1 MKDLNFRKG
10 DAKTEAFGSDRML
23 QPSPV
28 EKIPDGPTTP
38 EVAYQMVKDET
49 FAQTQPRLNLATF
62 VTTYMDEYATKLM
75 NEAININYIDETEY
89 PRIAVMNGKCINIVA
104 NLWNSPEK
112 DTWKTGA
119 LAIGSSEAC
128 MLGGVAA
135 WLRWRKKRQAQGKP
149 FDKPNFVISTGFQ
162 VVWEKFAQLWQI
174 EMREVPLTLDKTT
187 LDPEEALKMC
197 DENTICIV
205 PIQGVTWTGLNDDVE
220 ALDKA
225 LDAYNAKTG
234 YDIPIHVDAASGGF
248 ILPFLY
254 PETKWDFRLKWV
266 LSISVSGH
274 KFGLVYPGLGW
285 VVWKGKEYLPEE
297 MSFSVNYLGANITQ
311 VGLNFSRPAAQ
322 ILGQYYQ
329 FIRLGFQGYKEVQ
342 YNSLQIAKYIHDEIA
357 KMAPFVNYSNEVVN
371 PLFIWYLKPEYAID
385 ETEYPRI
392 AVMNGKCINIV
403 ANLWNSPEKDTW
415 KTGALAIGSSEACML
430 GGVAAWLRWRKKRQ
444 AQGKP
449 FDKPNFVISTGFQ
462 VVWEKFAQL
471 WQIEMREV
479 PLTLD
484 KTTLDPEEALKM
496 CDENTICI
504 VPIQG
509 VTWTGLNDDVEAL
522 DKALDAYNAK
532 TGYDIPIHVDAAS
545 GGFILPFL
553 YPETKWDF
561 RLKWVLSISVS
572 GHKFGLVYPGLGWV
586 VWKGKEYL
594 PEEMS
599 FSVNYLGA
607 NITQVGLNFS
617 RPAAQILGQYYQ
629 FIRLGFQGYKEVQYN
644 SLQIAKYIH
653 DEIAKMAP
661 FVNYSN
667 EVVNPLFIWYLKPE
681 YAKNAKWTLYDLQD
695 KLSQHGWMVPAYTLP
710 SKLEDYVVM
719 RVVVR
724 QGFSRDMAD
733 MLLGDIKNAI
743 TELEKLDYPTPTRIA
758 QGICKE
764 R

>member
-1 MKDLNFRKG
+1 MEDLNFRKG
-10 DAKTEAFGSDRML
+10 DAKTDVFGSDRML

-28 EKIPDGPTTP
+28 EKIPEGPTTP
-38 EVAYQMVKDET
+38 EIAYQMVKDET

-62 VTTYMDEYATKLM
+62 VTTYMDDYATKLM

-197 DENTICIV
+197 DENTICVV

-254 PETKWDFRLKWV
+254 PDTKWDFRLKWV

-285 VVWKGKEYLPEE
+285 VCWKGKEYLPEE
-297 MSFSVNYLGANITQ
+297 MAFSVNYLGANITQ

-342 YNSLQIAKYIHDEIA
+342 YNSLMIAKYIHDEIA
-357 KMAPFVNYSNEVVN
+357 KMAVFFLADRCFQRYRFLCNLLYFSYLVYGQSHFLGDFFRGRLTPVSLKELSGYTDEFV
-371 PLFIWYLKPEYAID
+371 D
-385 ETEYPRI
+385 
-392 AVMNGKCINIV
+392 
-403 ANLWNSPEKDTW
+403 
-415 KTGALAIGSSEACML
+415 
-430 GGVAAWLRWRKKRQ
+430 
-444 AQGKP
+444 
-449 FDKPNFVISTGFQ
+449 
-462 VVWEKFAQL
+462 
-471 WQIEMREV
+471 
-479 PLTLD
+479 
-484 KTTLDPEEALKM
+484 
-496 CDENTICI
+496 
-504 VPIQG
+504 
-509 VTWTGLNDDVEAL
+509 GLNHVNRDTNGSCLVCNRTRDCLADPPCRIGGELVSLGVVKLVYRL
-522 DKALDAYNAK
+522 DKA
-532 TGYDIPIHVDAAS
+532 
-545 GGFILPFL
+545 
-553 YPETKWDF
+553 
-561 RLKWVLSISVS
+561 
-572 GHKFGLVYPGLGWV
+572 
-586 VWKGKEYL
+586 
-594 PEEMS
+594 
-599 FSVNYLGA
+599 
-607 NITQVGLNFS
+607 
-617 RPAAQILGQYYQ
+617 
-629 FIRLGFQGYKEVQYN
+629 
-644 SLQIAKYIH
+644 
-653 DEIAKMAP
+653 
-661 FVNYSN
+661 
-667 EVVNPLFIWYLKPE
+667 
-681 YAKNAKWTLYDLQD
+681 
-695 KLSQHGWMVPAYTLP
+695 
-710 SKLEDYVVM
+710 
-719 RVVVR
+719 
-724 QGFSRDMAD
+724 
-733 MLLGDIKNAI
+733 
-743 TELEKLDYPTPTRIA
+743 
-758 QGICKE
+758 
-764 R
+764 

>member
-1 MKDLNFRKG
+1 MEDLNFRKG
-10 DAKTEAFGSDRML
+10 DAKTEVFGSNRML

-28 EKIPDGPTTP
+28 EKIPEGPTTP
-38 EVAYQMVKDET
+38 EIAYQMVKDET

-112 DTWKTGA
+112 ETWKTGA

-220 ALDKA
+220 ALDQA

-254 PETKWDFRLKWV
+254 PEKKWDFRLKWV

-285 VVWKGKEYLPEE
+285 VCWKGKEYLPEE

-329 FIRLGFQGYKEVQ
+329 L
-342 YNSLQIAKYIHDEIA
+342 SDH
-357 KMAPFVNYSNEVVN
+357 
-371 PLFIWYLKPEYAID
+371 
-385 ETEYPRI
+385 
-392 AVMNGKCINIV
+392 
-403 ANLWNSPEKDTW
+403 
-415 KTGALAIGSSEACML
+415 
-430 GGVAAWLRWRKKRQ
+430 RQ
-444 AQGKP
+444 
-449 FDKPNFVISTGFQ
+449 
-462 VVWEKFAQL
+462 
-471 WQIEMREV
+471 
-479 PLTLD
+479 
-484 KTTLDPEEALKM
+484 
-496 CDENTICI
+496 
-504 VPIQG
+504 
-509 VTWTGLNDDVEAL
+509 
-522 DKALDAYNAK
+522 
-532 TGYDIPIHVDAAS
+532 
-545 GGFILPFL
+545 
-553 YPETKWDF
+553 
-561 RLKWVLSISVS
+561 
-572 GHKFGLVYPGLGWV
+572 VYP
-586 VWKGKEYL
+586 
-594 PEEMS
+594 
-599 FSVNYLGA
+599 
-607 NITQVGLNFS
+607 
-617 RPAAQILGQYYQ
+617 
-629 FIRLGFQGYKEVQYN
+629 
-644 SLQIAKYIH
+644 
-653 DEIAKMAP
+653 
-661 FVNYSN
+661 
-667 EVVNPLFIWYLKPE
+667 
-681 YAKNAKWTLYDLQD
+681 
-695 KLSQHGWMVPAYTLP
+695 
-710 SKLEDYVVM
+710 
-719 RVVVR
+719 
-724 QGFSRDMAD
+724 
-733 MLLGDIKNAI
+733 
-743 TELEKLDYPTPTRIA
+743 
-758 QGICKE
+758 
-764 R
+764 